1 MDSIKSTTPCDDLG
15 AICVWCWCVRGA
27 ELLLGCCCHRG
38 AQCVPE
44 RGWIEFTPAWTALD
58 SWPLLLLK
66 KLVRGLWSS
75 PFWSSVGPAVLRRP
89 HVCLCVWGYP
99 TPGEGWK
106 TRVGCWV
113 CHPTHSSLYSKIS
126 IRDVSCRWHK
136 GRAAPSHYLC
146 ALHGSS
152 WQSGCK
158 LIINAQYC
166 FQCKGQVL
174 RPLPY
179 PVSS

>member
-15 AICVWCWCVRGA
+15 ALCVWCWCERGA

-89 HVCLCVWGYP
+89 HMCLCVCVCGGIPHLGRAGKPGWAAGCAIPPIP
-99 TPGEGWK
+99 TSIPRSPSEMFPAGGTREGQHLFT
-106 TRVGCWV
+106 TRVLSMA
-113 CHPTHSSLYSKIS
+113 PP
-126 IRDVSCRWHK
+126 
-136 GRAAPSHYLC
+136 GRAVVN
-146 ALHGSS
+146 G
-152 WQSGCK
+152 
-158 LIINAQYC
+158 
-166 FQCKGQVL
+166 
-174 RPLPY
+174 
-179 PVSS
+179 